1 MFAFSQIVAGGANPM
16 QVANEMEKELNKPK
30 PKTIG
35 GIDEDTA
42 VAAYA
47 EFMSSGGSFEEDP
60 AKLAAAK
67 AKKDKEAKASAE
79 LKELEGNDSTSAFA
93 ALVTAQT
100 IEGKAE
106 TFKGS
111 GQDEEEEQK
120 KKKKL
125 KIKVKVKKQD
135 DAIVQTEEESHPA
148 APIQIEETP
157 APVEPPKKKLIIKPK
172 KKKTEEAVKKPKKIS
187 QLKKKKVA
195 FDDPKPLPEPVKDEA
210 SPDAPVE
217 LSPDDKAADAQA
229 DALLD
234 QIKDVAANIKTAGVD
249 GDPDAQTK
257 ALDMLAKISLLQTG
271 SQIRV
276 DPEADLAMEYLAAQF
291 PDDYE
296 KEPVVKKVEPV
307 LSEEEQLKLDS
318 KTTVNYAKD
327 VLNDA

>member
-1 MFAFSQIVAGGANPM
+1 M
-16 QVANEMEKELNKPK
+16 QVAAEMEKELTKPK

-67 AKKDKEAKASAE
+67 AKKDKESKAAAE

-111 GQDEEEEQK
+111 GQDDDDDDKPLK
-120 KKKKL
+120 KKI
-125 KIKVKVKKQD
+125 KIKVKVKKED
-135 DAIVQTEEESHPA
+135 DAIVQTENETIAPVPA
-148 APIQIEETP
+148 AAIEPTP
-157 APVEPPKKKLIIKPK
+157 EPVEPPKKKLIIKPK
-172 KKKTEEAVKKPKKIS
+172 KKKGEKEEKKPKKTS

-195 FDDPKPLPEPVKDEA
+195 FDDPKPLPEPVKEEA
-210 SPDAPVE
+210 APVAPE
-217 LSPDDKAADAQA
+217 PTMDDKAADAQA

-234 QIKDVAANIKTAGVD
+234 QIKDVAANIKTAGAD
-249 GDPDAQTK
+249 ADPDAQTK
-257 ALDMLAKISLLQTG
+257 ALDMLSKISLLQTD
-271 SQIRV
+271 SQISI
-276 DPEADLAMEYLAAQF
+276 DPDADMAMEFLAAQF

-296 KEPVVKKVEPV
+296 KDPPVKKVEPV
-307 LSEEEQLKLDS
+307 ISEEEQLKLDNKAAAS
-318 KTTVNYAKD
+318 YGHE